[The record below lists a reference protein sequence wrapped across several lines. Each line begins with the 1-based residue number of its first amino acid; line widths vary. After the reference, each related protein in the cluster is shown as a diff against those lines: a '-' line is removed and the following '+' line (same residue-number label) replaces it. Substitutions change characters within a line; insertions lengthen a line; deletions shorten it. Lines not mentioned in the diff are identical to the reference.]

1 MAKAAKRRKKE
12 GDEEF
17 ELPEFD
23 EVEYMEKEVNAAK
36 TSFTII
42 ALAIPL
48 AVALYAVTVVGL
60 WGVGFLLAL
69 AATFLLPRIFR
80 FLPWPK
86 VDLGKFERRDWV
98 GFGGTFFFT
107 WLAFWILLLNVPF
120 TDLTPPTIAAVYVN
134 GVQMSPGE
142 QNPVRVGSS
151 PVYINATIFEN
162 VDLRSVQVTIP
173 GQSTFD
179 LAQNPAS
186 PRSWSFLWS
195 SPEPSRTGIEI
206 VATDLGGREARFSF
220 DLSLT

>member
-12 GDEEF
+12 EDEEF

-36 TSFTII
+36 TSFTMI

-60 WGVGFLLAL
+60 WGVGFFLAL
-69 AATFLLPRIFR
+69 AVTFLLPRVFR

-86 VDLGKFERRDWV
+86 VDVGKFERRDWI

-120 TDLTPPTIAAVYVN
+120 TDLTPPTVAAVYVN
-134 GVQMSPGE
+134 GVAMNPGV
-142 QNPVRVGSS
+142 QTTVDVVST
-151 PVYINATIFEN
+151 VYVNATIFEN
-162 VDLRSVQVTIP
+162 VDLQSVQLVF
-173 GQSTFD
+173 Q
-179 LAQNPAS
+179 
-186 PRSWSFLWS
+186 S
-195 SPEPSRTGIEI
+195 SPTLDFAQS
-206 VATDLGGREARFSF
+206 GGRLWTLSFTVTPPQGYNGLAVVASDRSGRTTEFVF

>member
-36 TSFTII
+36 TSFTMI

-86 VDLGKFERRDWV
+86 VDLAKFERRDWV

-120 TDLTPPTIAAVYVN
+120 TDLTPPTIAGVYVN
-134 GVQMSPGE
+134 GNAVTPGVL
-142 QNPVRVGSS
+142 NGPWDIGLTVN
-151 PVYINATIFEN
+151 INATIFEN
-162 VDLRSVQVTIP
+162 VGLRSVQLLHPSLSTLDFTQREGRLWTVSFSVTTPQTYNVMKIAATDTS
-173 GQSTFD
+173 GRSSEFVFD
-179 LAQNPAS
+179 L
-186 PRSWSFLWS
+186 
-195 SPEPSRTGIEI
+195 T
-206 VATDLGGREARFSF
+206 VT
-220 DLSLT
+220 